1 MVMAKCYCLADNGQ
15 MPDYQAAPIGE
26 RIKHWR
32 TKQGISQLD
41 LALMCDT
48 SSRHISFIE
57 TGKAS
62 PTRELLITLADAIGI
77 PLSVRN
83 NLLIAAGF
91 AAEHEITGLDDSE
104 LQQARQVMQNMVLQN
119 HLNPCLLM
127 DRFWNINFKN
137 QAFEC
142 LCEYFLSGSPLLDKP
157 INLLELFLCPEGFIQ
172 YCQEPDQLYLFL
184 SSRFRRAMSVIE
196 NTEELTGLFAKLQHY
211 KPVSLSHNEL
221 SLPQLITP
229 IQLKKGN
236 TTLELSWLTATLGEP
251 LNICLRELQL
261 ELFMPSNDSSRQWL
275 EAQANH

>member
-1 MVMAKCYCLADNGQ
+1 MVMAKFYRLADNGK

-41 LALMCDT
+41 LALTCDT
-48 SSRHISFIE
+48 SARHISFIE
-57 TGKAS
+57 TGKAT

-91 AAEHEITGLDDSE
+91 AAEHEATGLSNNE
-104 LQQARQVMQNMVLQN
+104 LQQAQQVMQNMVLQN
-119 HLNPCLLM
+119 HHNPCLLM
-127 DRFWNINFKN
+127 DRYWNINFSN

-142 LCEYFLSGSPLLDKP
+142 LCQYFLNSSPLLHKP
-157 INLLELFLCPEGFIQ
+157 INLLELFLHPEGFIQ
-172 YCQEPDQLYLFL
+172 YCLEPDRLYLFL

-196 NTEELTGLFAKLQHY
+196 NTNELTTLYSKLQHY
-211 KPVSLSHNEL
+211 KPSTLLHNEL

-229 IQLKKGN
+229 IQLKKDSIN
-236 TTLELSWLTATLGEP
+236 LEFSWLTATLGEP
-251 LNICLRELQL
+251 LSICLQEFQL
-261 ELFMPSNDSSRQWL
+261 ELFMPTNDSSKQWL
-275 EAQANH
+275 EAHPDD

>member
-1 MVMAKCYCLADNGQ
+1 MVMAKSYRLADNGK
-15 MPDYQAAPIGE
+15 MPDYQAASIGE

-41 LALMCDT
+41 LALICDT
-48 SSRHISFIE
+48 SARHISFIE
-57 TGKAS
+57 TGKAT

-91 AAEHEITGLDDSE
+91 AAEHKITGLNDDE
-104 LQQARQVMQNMVLQN
+104 LQQAQHVMQNMVLQN
-119 HLNPCLLM
+119 QHNPSLLM
-127 DRFWNINFKN
+127 DRYWDINFNN

-142 LCEYFLSGSPLLDKP
+142 LCQYFLNDSPLLQKP
-157 INLLELFLCPEGFIQ
+157 VNLLELFLDPKGFIQ
-172 YCQEPDQLYLFL
+172 YCLEPDQLYLFL

-196 NTEELTGLFAKLQHY
+196 NTDELSTLYSRLQDY
-211 KPVSLSHNEL
+211 KPSTLLHNEL

-236 TTLELSWLTATLGEP
+236 IHLELSWLTATLGEP
-251 LNICLRELQL
+251 LSICLREFQL
-261 ELFMPSNDSSRQWL
+261 ELFMPTNDHSRQWL
-275 EAQANH
+275 EAHTDG